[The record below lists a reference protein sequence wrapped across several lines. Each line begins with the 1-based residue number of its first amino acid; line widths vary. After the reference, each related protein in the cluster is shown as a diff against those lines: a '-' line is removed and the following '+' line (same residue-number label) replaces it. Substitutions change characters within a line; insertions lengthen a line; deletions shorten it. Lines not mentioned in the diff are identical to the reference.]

1 MFRSLSIRLILSV
14 VLLVLW
20 QGGLQTYAQDA
31 RTDVLRLNVYF
42 QRGISEFDPAFRDN
56 GIHLQNFRD
65 ALEARLREGCT
76 VDAVLLR
83 GSASPEGASMDNRSL
98 AEARSHALDRWFAD
112 SLGLMGG
119 TLYHREAVGE
129 DWEGLARIIRSLD
142 ANESPWRDDALD
154 IIEHTPEWVT
164 EGGVVVDSRKNRLR
178 RLEGGKVWR
187 WLDANVF
194 PELRAVGGSVEC
206 IISHPMPARTDTVY
220 ITNIIR
226 DTIYID
232 ITPPAK
238 IEYKPV
244 GPDYSDK
251 RMLFAVRTNALAIPL
266 ANLGI
271 EVPLGER
278 WSVGADIYYPWLW
291 RPGHRDGIDTNG
303 VCNELMAADV
313 ELRYWFPRKDKQP
326 AQRLLGHSIGL
337 YAAAGQ
343 YDFERNWS
351 GHQGEFYNVGLDYLW
366 AIPLFEGRM
375 HLELELGVGYIWS
388 TSRPYDCL
396 DQGSGLIYHRKGV
409 TQTTTWFG
417 PTRAQISL
425 VVPIYVR
432 ARAKRHSGLDPESPA
447 TR

>member
-1 MFRSLSIRLILSV
+1 MFAQESRMDILH
-14 VLLVLW
+14 
-20 QGGLQTYAQDA
+20 
-31 RTDVLRLNVYF
+31 LNVFF
-42 QRGISEFDPAFRDN
+42 QRGLSELDPEYRDN
-56 GIHLQNFRD
+56 GAHMQDFRE
-65 ALEARLREGCT
+65 ALEARLREGCS

-83 GSASPEGASMDNRSL
+83 GSASPEGSSMDNRNL

-112 SLGLMGG
+112 TLGLMGS
-119 TLYHREAVGE
+119 TLYHRESVGE

-142 ANESPWRDDALD
+142 ADEFPWRADALD

-164 EGGVVVDSRKNRLR
+164 KDGKVEDSRKNRLR
-178 RLEGGKVWR
+178 RLDHGETWR
-187 WLDANVF
+187 WLAARVF
-194 PELRAVGGSVEC
+194 PELRAVGMSVEC
-206 IISHPMPARTDTVY
+206 FISHSPQARTDTVY
-220 ITNIIR
+220 ITNTLR
-226 DTIYID
+226 DTVYID
-232 ITPPAK
+232 ITPEPSFTGSDRR
-238 IEYKPV
+238 I
-244 GPDYSDK
+244 PDYSGR
-251 RMLFAVRTNALAIPL
+251 RMLFALRTNALAIPL

-278 WSVGADIYYPWLW
+278 WSLGADIYYPWLW
-291 RPGHRDGIDTNG
+291 RSGHADGIDKTG

-366 AIPLFEGRM
+366 AAPIFGGRM

-388 TSRPYDCL
+388 LSRPYDCFEP
-396 DQGSGLIYHRKGV
+396 GGKIYQRKGV
-409 TQTTTWFG
+409 TQKTTWIG

-425 VVPIYVR
+425 VVPIY
-432 ARAKRHSGLDPESPA
+432 AR
-447 TR
+447 TRSKKEGGAR

>member
-1 MFRSLSIRLILSV
+1 MYRSLSIRLILSL

-20 QGGLQTYAQDA
+20 QGGFPAYAQDA

-42 QRGISEFDPAFRDN
+42 QRSRTEVDPAFRDN
-56 GIHLQNFRD
+56 GTHLQAFRD
-65 ALEARLREGCT
+65 AIEARLREGCT

-83 GSASPEGASMDNRSL
+83 GSASPEGNTSGNAAL
-98 AEARSHALDRWFAD
+98 AEARSHALDTWFAD
-112 SLGLMGG
+112 TLGLVGS
-119 TLYHREAVGE
+119 TLFHREAVGE
-129 DWEGLARIIRSLD
+129 DWEGLARIIKTLD
-142 ANESPWRDDALD
+142 AGEFPWRDKALD
-154 IIEHTPEWVT
+154 LIANTPIWVIENGE
-164 EGGVVVDSRKNRLR
+164 VVDSRKNRLR
-178 RLEGGKVWR
+178 LLEGGKVWR

-194 PELRAVGGSVEC
+194 PELRAVGVSVEC
-206 IISHPMPARTDTVY
+206 IVSHPLPARTDTVY
-220 ITNIIR
+220 VTNIIR
-226 DTIYID
+226 DTVYIN
-232 ITPPAK
+232 ITPEPSFTA
-238 IEYKPV
+238 PV
-244 GPDYSDK
+244 RQGPDYSGR

-266 ANLGI
+266 ANLGV

-278 WSVGADIYYPWLW
+278 WSVGADIYYPWIW

-303 VCNELMAADV
+303 TCNELMAADV

-375 HLELELGVGYIWS
+375 HLELELGVGYISS

-396 DQGSGLIYHRKGV
+396 DRDSGLIYHRKGV

-417 PTRAQISL
+417 PTRAQVSL

-432 ARAKRHSGLDPESPA
+432 KGGKR
-447 TR
+447 